1 MRRSYKNASRNLIR
15 VLVVTPT
22 RELASQ
28 VYSIAQ
34 KLCKVKTILLSH
46 VVHADHV
53 LAGGGRSAA
62 GRAGRGAEARPDIVV
77 CTPGRMID
85 HVQNTM
91 SVDLDDVEV
100 VILDEADRLLE
111 LGFTDEVRAAR
122 APEP

>member
-1 MRRSYKNASRNLIR
+1 MVGGLPLDAQA
-15 VLVVTPT
+15 V
-22 RELASQ
+22 EL
-28 VYSIAQ
+28 
-34 KLCKVKTILLSH
+34 K
-46 VVHADHV
+46 
-53 LAGGGRSAA
+53 R
-62 GRAGRGAEARPDIVV
+62 RPDIVV

-111 LGFTDEVRAAR
+111 LGFTDEVRAVR